1 MIMAHSE
8 EETKQFLFFIIIIIF
23 TSCLLMTQ
31 PVWSWQDKQE
41 IKRIISKKEIKI
53 IQMWLR
59 MQNSSLN
66 TTTRSYCACFLGP
79 SSAAVK
85 H

>member
-1 MIMAHSE
+1 
-8 EETKQFLFFIIIIIF
+8 
-23 TSCLLMTQ
+23 MTQ
-31 PVWSWQDKQE
+31 PVCCWQDKQE
-41 IKRIISKKEIKI
+41 IKCIISKKEIKI

-66 TTTRSYCACFLGP
+66 TTTSYYACFLGP
-79 SSAAVK
+79 SLAAVK